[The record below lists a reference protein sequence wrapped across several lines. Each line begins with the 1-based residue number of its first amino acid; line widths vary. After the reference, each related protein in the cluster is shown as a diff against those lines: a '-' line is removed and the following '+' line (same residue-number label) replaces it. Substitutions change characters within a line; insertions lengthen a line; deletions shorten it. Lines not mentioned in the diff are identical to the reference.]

1 MLRRWPRE
9 LRRWDRADQAWDRDQ
24 EVEQVLEPVAVDQVA
39 QEVLA
44 APEVREVR
52 EARVLQVALEAA
64 QANGPG
70 VRESGEDLLVTA
82 TGQLGHPL
90 TMPPLAVK
98 VRPRFSLRYNLANPP
113 HPIAHAHRVRIF
125 LSSKFP

>member
-1 MLRRWPRE
+1 M
-9 LRRWDRADQAWDRDQ
+9 
-24 EVEQVLEPVAVDQVA
+24 EQVLEPVAVDQVA

-44 APEVREVR
+44 APEVRE
-52 EARVLQVALEAA
+52 ARVLQVALEAA
-64 QANGPG
+64 QAKGQG

>member
-1 MLRRWPRE
+1 M
-9 LRRWDRADQAWDRDQ
+9 
-24 EVEQVLEPVAVDQVA
+24 EQVLEPVAVDQVA

-44 APEVREVR
+44 APEVR